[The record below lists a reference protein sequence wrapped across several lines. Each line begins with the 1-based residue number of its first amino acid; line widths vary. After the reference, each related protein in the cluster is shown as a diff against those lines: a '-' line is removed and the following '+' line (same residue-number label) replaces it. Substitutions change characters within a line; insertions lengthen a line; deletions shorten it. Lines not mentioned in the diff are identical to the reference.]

1 MAMYHVLATNGHTQ
15 IGGSLFDE
23 RLVDY
28 CLEKTNENMWSM
40 EDMVTLKQK
49 CEEAKKALSQLDEV
63 EIDFKEKMI
72 TINRKEYNEIMSP
85 FIDFTMMCVK
95 NALEDADIEKEEIDR
110 IVLVGGSTYMPLIS
124 DTLERFFEKKVNR
137 EINPMEAGTYITK
150 HFSLKFIFKCN

>member
-1 MAMYHVLATNGHTQ
+1 MGMYHVLATNGHTQ

-28 CLEKTNENMWSM
+28 CLEKTNENMCSM

-49 CEEAKKALSQLDEV
+49 CEEAKKSLSQLDEV
-63 EIDFKEKMI
+63 KIDFKDKTI
-72 TINRKEYNEIMSP
+72 AINRKEYNEIMSP

-95 NALEDADIEKEEIDR
+95 NALEDADIEKEEIEK

-124 DTLERFFEKKVNR
+124 DTLERFFEKRVNR
-137 EINPMEAGTYITK
+137 DINPMEAGMLQ
-150 HFSLKFIFKCN
+150 SIFH